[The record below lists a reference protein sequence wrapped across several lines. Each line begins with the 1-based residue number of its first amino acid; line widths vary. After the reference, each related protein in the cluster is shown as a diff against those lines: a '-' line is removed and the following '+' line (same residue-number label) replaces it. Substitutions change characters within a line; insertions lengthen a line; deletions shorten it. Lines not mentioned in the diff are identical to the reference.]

1 MTSPEEEIVWKGH
14 PSHVFNF
21 WLHLVCWL
29 SCLLIVPVFIFDLAY
44 WLTCVLVV
52 PILLSLWK
60 IFEVRSRGYELTT
73 ERLKTSQGIFSR
85 RSDQL
90 ELYRVRDIT
99 VEQPFMYR
107 MFKKGNVLL
116 TTDDASTPTVLLECV
131 PQPEE
136 LRDQLRKCVEICRDR
151 KRTRLAEISGEPG
164 DHVAGLETT

>member
-1 MTSPEEEIVWKGH
+1 MTSPQEEIVWKGH
-14 PSHVFNF
+14 PSHVLNF

-29 SCLLIVPVFIFDLAY
+29 TCVLIVPIFI
-44 WLTCVLVV
+44 
-52 PILLSLWK
+52 SLWK

-73 ERLKTSQGIFSR
+73 ERLKTSQGIFSK

-99 VEQPFMYR
+99 VEQPFLYR

-131 PQPEE
+131 PNPEE

-164 DHVAGLETT
+164 DHSAGMQPV